1 MNCDGSI
8 LGVHGDKYILNSYN
22 DWRLI
27 KDFAKDNKMELPSL
41 TVSGFDQEKYVEWM
55 EIAPSIDP
63 EAPPVVTNTILQCI
77 DDNSGFA
84 VRFTI
89 KF

>member
-1 MNCDGSI
+1 MNCDGSA
-8 LGVHGDKYILNSYN
+8 LGVHGEKYILNSYN

-27 KDFAKDNKMELPSL
+27 KDFATENKMELPSL
-41 TVSGFDQEKYVEWM
+41 TVSGFDQEKYAQWM
-55 EIAPSIDP
+55 DIAPSIDA
-63 EAPPVVTNTILQCI
+63 EAPPAVTNEILQCL
-77 DDNSGFA
+77 DDETGFE